1 MFMQKEKDV
10 IDWRTQKIKHQE
22 AVKKL
27 KEYFPMIREREEILQ
42 EIQEERRLV
51 SLFYSWSE
59 ERREEFLNFCSG
71 EKGINLLYDGIFK
84 EIMSPE
90 YVPERLNDFLSLV
103 LGRKVRVH
111 AVLPN
116 DGTRIADESSLLVTD
131 IIVEL
136 EDGSL
141 ANVEVQKIGYKFPGE
156 RSACYSAD
164 MLLRQYKRI
173 RSVKREAFSYK
184 DIKSVYTIILFEKS
198 TGEFHQFP
206 EHYIHYF
213 EQRSDTG
220 IQVELLQKY
229 VFISLDLF
237 RKIYQNKNID
247 SKREAWMM
255 FFGTQ
260 EPEEIVRLLEAYPE
274 FRSMYEEAY
283 RLCQNTEAAMGFFSE
298 ELRELDRN
306 TVQLMIDEMQD
317 ELNGLKAER
326 DKQRKI
332 VQEQKMIV
340 REQEKIV
347 QEQEAAIQEQAN
359 ALQEKDRTIEE
370 LKRQL
375 AQLQK

>member
-1 MFMQKEKDV
+1 M
-10 IDWRTQKIKHQE
+10 
-22 AVKKL
+22 
-27 KEYFPMIREREEILQ
+27 
-42 EIQEERRLV
+42 
-51 SLFYSWSE
+51 
-59 ERREEFLNFCSG
+59 
-71 EKGINLLYDGIFK
+71 
-84 EIMSPE
+84 
-90 YVPERLNDFLSLV
+90 
-103 LGRKVRVH
+103 
-111 AVLPN
+111 
-116 DGTRIADESSLLVTD
+116 
-131 IIVEL
+131 
-136 EDGSL
+136 
-141 ANVEVQKIGYKFPGE
+141 
-156 RSACYSAD
+156 
-164 MLLRQYKRI
+164 
-173 RSVKREAFSYK
+173 
-184 DIKSVYTIILFEKS
+184 
-198 TGEFHQFP
+198 
-206 EHYIHYF
+206 
-213 EQRSDTG
+213 
-220 IQVELLQKY
+220 ELLQKY

-326 DKQRKI
+326 DKQRKV
-332 VQEQKMIV
+332 VQEQK
-340 REQEKIV
+340 KIV

-359 ALQEKDRTIEE
+359 ALQEKERTIEE